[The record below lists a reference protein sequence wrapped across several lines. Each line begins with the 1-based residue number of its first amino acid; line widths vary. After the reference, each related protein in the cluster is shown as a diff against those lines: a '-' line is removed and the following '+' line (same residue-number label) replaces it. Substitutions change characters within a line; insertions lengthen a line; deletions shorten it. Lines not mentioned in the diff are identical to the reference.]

1 MSVLLVT
8 GTGTGVGKTV
18 VAAAV
23 VALAR
28 DRGARPCYVK
38 AAQTGVP
45 GDAADVDTFRRL
57 AGDVDT
63 VEGGRFADPLS
74 PAAAARVARRPPIDL
89 GAIADVVRRL
99 ADRYD
104 LVVVEG
110 AGGLLVRY
118 DEDGTTLADLARD
131 LDADVLVV
139 AEAGLGT
146 LNATALTLESMAH
159 RGVRL
164 AGLVIGAWPDSP
176 GLAERSNIR
185 DLEML
190 VAGRLAG
197 ALPARAG
204 GPTVGTADFTTTARA
219 VLGPQLGGLFDAKAF
234 RERWSTDG

>member
-8 GTGTGVGKTV
+8 GTGTGVGKTIV
-18 VAAAV
+18 SAAI
-23 VALAR
+23 VALAH

-45 GDAADVDTFRRL
+45 GDTPDIDTVRRL

-63 VEGGRFADPLS
+63 VEGARFPDPLS
-74 PAAAARVARRPPIDL
+74 PAAAARIAHLAPVDL
-89 GAIADVVRRL
+89 GAIADVVQRL
-99 ADRYD
+99 SSTYD

-118 DEDGTTLADLARD
+118 DEDGATLADLARD

-139 AEAGLGT
+139 TEPGLGT
-146 LNATALTLESMAH
+146 LNATALTLESMAN
-159 RGVRL
+159 RGLRL
-164 AGLVIGAWPDSP
+164 AGLVIGSWPEAP
-176 GLAERSNIR
+176 GLAERSNVR

-190 VAGRLAG
+190 VAGRLVG
-197 ALPARAG
+197 ALPAGAGDAAGGAGGFIAAARAG
-204 GPTVGTADFTTTARA
+204 
-219 VLGPQLGGLFDAKAF
+219 LGPQLGGAFDVKAF